1 MDAFMH
7 AVLPQLLEIAGLIL
21 TAVLTWAAAKAK
33 AKWGIE
39 IEARHREALHSAIMT
54 GINLA
59 LSKGLTAQAAVDAA
73 LDYATKSVPDAI
85 GALKP
90 SAETIADLA
99 KAKLQE
105 AAFEGIKSLRGVNA
119 LTAVSKEV
127 GALSR

>member
-1 MDAFMH
+1 MDAIMH

-21 TAVLTWAAAKAK
+21 TGVLTWAAAKAK

-73 LDYATKSVPDAI
+73 LNYAVKSVPDAI

-90 SAETIADLA
+90 STETIADLA

-105 AAFEGIKSLRGVNA
+105 AALRGIKSLG
-119 LTAVSKEV
+119 
-127 GALSR
+127 